1 MRSVLVTGSSSGIGR
16 TTATHLAEV
25 GFKVFAG
32 VRKEQDGKA
41 LKDASP
47 DITPV
52 IIDVVDQQSI
62 EACAKEISEASPEG
76 LFGLV
81 NNAGISVNA
90 PIEGL
95 PLEELRKQLDVNVI
109 GQIAVT
115 QAFLP
120 QIRKATGRVL
130 FVSSVAARTP
140 AVPFFGP
147 YAASKFALEALADA
161 LRLELQPW
169 NLKVSIIEPGAFDTA
184 IWGKGY
190 DDFEDLITTMP
201 EDTKALYDPYMK
213 RGLKIA
219 KMLESRGKD
228 PIEVAR
234 AIEDAL
240 ASDRPKTRYL
250 VGFDARIRAIL
261 ENPVPDRI
269 RDRVV
274 GLLMGYKK
282 KS

>member
-1 MRSVLVTGSSSGIGR
+1 MRAVLITGTSSGIGR
-16 TTATHLAEV
+16 STAIHLSEV
-25 GFKVFAG
+25 GFRVFAG
-32 VRKEQDGKA
+32 VRKEQDGESLRA
-41 LKDASP
+41 EAPSIVPVLI
-47 DITPV
+47 DITDP
-52 IIDVVDQQSI
+52 QSI
-62 EACAKEISEASPEG
+62 ESCRKELSEICPEG
-76 LFGLV
+76 LHGVV

-95 PLEELRKQLDVNVI
+95 PLEDLRRQFDVNVM

-120 QIRKATGRVL
+120 TIRQTKGRIV

-140 AVPFFGP
+140 AVPYFGP

-161 LRLELQPW
+161 LRLELLPW
-169 NLKVSIIEPGAFDTA
+169 DIKVSIIEPGAFESA
-184 IWGKGY
+184 IWEKGF
-190 DDFEDLITTMP
+190 DDFEDLLTSMP
-201 EDTKALYDPYMK
+201 DDVKVLYEPYMT
-213 RGLKIA
+213 RGVQVA

-240 ASDRPKTRYL
+240 TADKPKTRYL
-250 VGFDARIRAIL
+250 VGLDARIRATF

-274 GLLMGYKK
+274 GLLMGYRKG
-282 KS
+282 